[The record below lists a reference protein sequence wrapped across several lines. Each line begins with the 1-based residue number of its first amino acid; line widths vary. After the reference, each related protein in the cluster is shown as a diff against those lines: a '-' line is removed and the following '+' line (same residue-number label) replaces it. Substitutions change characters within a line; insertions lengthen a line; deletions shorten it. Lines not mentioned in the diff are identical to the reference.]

1 MNRWPGLLL
10 TTILSLCLI
19 APLQLGAQTD
29 GAQTDGAESVAVP
42 PTVLITGANRGLGL
56 EFARQYADRGYRI
69 IATARRPDSADE
81 LQALAADYPL
91 IAIEALDV
99 TDFEQI
105 DLLAEKYR
113 GQPIDIL
120 LNNAGITGDPFKTQV
135 FGKIDYSVYDQ
146 IMHVNALAPLKMAE
160 AFYDHV
166 LSSEQKKIITVSS
179 SMGSIATTFGTG
191 YFYRSSKSALNMMM
205 ATLAKEKRKKGI
217 IVGLMNPGAVATD
230 MMAAMK
236 GRMELR
242 DPVVAAADV
251 IRNIDNLTVET
262 TGSFVEYDGT
272 PLPW

>member
-1 MNRWPGLLL
+1 MNRLPGLLL

-29 GAQTDGAESVAVP
+29 GAESVAAP
-42 PTVLITGANRGLGL
+42 PTILITGANRGLGL

-81 LQALAADYPL
+81 LQALAANYPL

-166 LSSEQKKIITVSS
+166 LSSQQKKIITVSS

-217 IVGLMNPGAVATD
+217 IVGLVNPGAVATD